1 MSVLVFLA
9 LAVVAF
15 VLALFLMLRKQVS
28 RAGQFASKDEENF
41 KKLFEEVPL
50 ACQEIDVY
58 GVIRL
63 VNQKLCDLRG
73 QPASSIVGK
82 HYSDFVPES
91 DRARAR
97 DEIHRKLSGEKPLAP
112 GQQTFV
118 RGDREVVTVQVQD
131 VLLRDEAGA
140 VVGLRSYELDVTERI
155 RKEEEIWQTTG
166 ELRAIFQALPDVFL
180 RMDPGGVI

>member
-1 MSVLVFLA
+1 MAVL
-9 LAVVAF
+9 AF
-15 VLALFLMLRKQVS
+15 VSALFFMLRKQAPQVGQFVS
-28 RAGQFASKDEENF
+28 RDEENF

-112 GQQTFV
+112 G
-118 RGDREVVTVQVQD
+118 
-131 VLLRDEAGA
+131 
-140 VVGLRSYELDVTERI
+140 
-155 RKEEEIWQTTG
+155 
-166 ELRAIFQALPDVFL
+166 
-180 RMDPGGVI
+180 